1 MGKTTNF
8 RDLTLIQLNQE
19 ECLVIACDSLG
30 GIGPK
35 SQDKIKAPGEI
46 LGIFTARVP
55 LLEVMAA
62 GAKPIAVINTLSVE
76 MNPTGAEILKG
87 IKQEVQEAGL
97 AADIVVTG
105 STEENIETVQSA
117 LGITVIGKIYIS
129 ELRLGRSS
137 INDLIVCIGIPQ
149 VGDEVLTGKTAN
161 SKLLLKLL
169 NIPWIKEILPVGSK
183 GIAFEADQL
192 ATGAGLDLD
201 LLPNPAIDLQKSAGP
216 ATCLLATI
224 DKEYL
229 PKLVKMIDLPVCQI
243 GYLTKGT

>member
-1 MGKTTNF
+1 MDKTTNY

-55 LLEVMAA
+55 LLEVMAT
-62 GAKPIAVINTLSVE
+62 GAKPIVVINTLSVE
-76 MNPTGAEILKG
+76 MIPTGAEILKG
-87 IKQEVQEAGL
+87 IKREVEEAGL
-97 AADIVVTG
+97 MDNIVVTG

-129 ELRLGRSS
+129 ELRLGKSS

-149 VGDEVLTGKTAN
+149 VGGEVLTGKTAN

-169 NIPWIKEILPVGSK
+169 NISWVKEILPVGSK

-192 ATGAGLDLD
+192 AKGAGLDLD
-201 LLPNPAIDLQKSAGP
+201 LLPNPPIDLQKSAGP
-216 ATCLLATI
+216 ATCLLATL

-229 PKLVKMIDLPVCQI
+229 PELVKIADLPVCQI
-243 GYLTKGT
+243 GYLTKGL